1 MDKQTPQKNK
11 KRRRGHHLEV
21 EERTRI
27 QERFLTIFA
36 QTANVMLAC
45 RAVSI
50 GRSTAYEWR
59 KTDEE
64 FSLRWADAEE
74 EANEAI
80 EAEIHRRAIVG
91 VDEPVYYKG
100 QLIDTIK
107 RYGDTLLIFL
117 AKARMPHKYRD
128 NWEGEM
134 PPLGGSRAQASA
146 SANVAV
152 FNIGGIVKRPE
163 DMTDEELH
171 QAEETLQPGSDDPPA

>member
-1 MDKQTPQKNK
+1 MDKRTPQK
-11 KRRRGHHLEV
+11 KRRRGQHLEV
-21 EERTRI
+21 KERARI

-50 GRSTAYEWR
+50 GRATVYEWR
-59 KTDEE
+59 NTDGKFRLHWE
-64 FSLRWADAEE
+64 DAEE
-74 EANEAI
+74 EANETI

-91 VDEPVYYKG
+91 VEEPVHYQG
-100 QLIDTIK
+100 RRIDTIR
-107 RYGDTLLIFL
+107 RYSDTLLIFL

-146 SANVAV
+146 SANVVV
-152 FNIGGIVKRPE
+152 FNIGGTVKRPE

-171 QAEETLQPGSDDPPA
+171 QAEEALQPGSNDPPA